1 MKWQIWL
8 NLLNFLK
15 ETDRDTIRILELLAD
30 GARLG
35 LLGVPGSR
43 GPCLRCGQ
51 MTAVEIRAE
60 PCLLTKRGLNSEMP
74 GDHGRYLTGDIDI

>member
-1 MKWQIWL
+1 MGRDGPWKKFWMKWQIWL

-15 ETDRDTIRILELLAD
+15 D

-74 GDHGRYLTGDIDI
+74 GDHGGYLTGDIDI